1 MFGKGFSRRFWG
13 LLAAGFLIA
22 MVLAPAAAWATEN
35 DPYPTVPHSDP
46 VVTVAPA
53 QVAGESASASSSL
66 PVTGG
71 DIAGLV
77 AIGGGLVVVGLG
89 LRRFRTQRHSN
100 V

>member
-1 MFGKGFSRRFWG
+1 MFGKRFFGRFWG
-13 LLAAGFLIA
+13 LLAAGLLIA
-22 MVLAPAAAWATEN
+22 AVFAPVSAWATDN
-35 DPYPTVPHSDP
+35 DPYPTVPQTDP
-46 VVTVAPA
+46 VTTTVQA
-53 QVAGESASASSSL
+53 QVAGQSASASSSL

-89 LRRFRTQRHSN
+89 LRRFRTQRSN